1 MRNFLYYLY
10 RRGVLLSGV
19 ISIFLLFYGLGGVYA
34 QSLEAAIRLTPNE
47 SKIIHLN
54 KDAASV
60 IVANP
65 VHASVFLDTPKIVVI
80 VPATP
85 GATSFTVLDR
95 DGNTIMRR
103 DIIVSDRKNKYVRIQ
118 RICNGSM
125 EGCVPSSVYYCPD
138 GCYQVFTASP
148 DTKNADVSSTAPIP
162 AAIMADENAG
172 EGQ

>member
-1 MRNFLYYLY
+1 MVGN
-10 RRGVLLSGV
+10 VSA
-19 ISIFLLFYGLGGVYA
+19 YA
-34 QSLEAAIRLTPNE
+34 QSLDAAIRLTPNE

-54 KDAASV
+54 KDAGSV

-65 VHASVFLDTPKIVVI
+65 VHASVFLDTPRIVVI

-85 GATSFTVLDR
+85 GATSFSVLDR
-95 DGNTIMRR
+95 NGNMIMQR

-118 RICNGSM
+118 RICNGSV

-148 DTKNADVSSTAPIP
+148 ENTATGGGAGSSVPNIP
-162 AAIMADENAG
+162 PSILTDDG
-172 EGQ
+172 VGQ